1 MGQRKRRHTHTR
13 KCKHRKITTRKKR
26 NCRHKHHTH
35 RHRHRNGKCMK
46 QKGGVLSNFLFQDIT
61 NFGRNMMYNASSEYN
76 TLAGYKSPV
85 NPTPW
90 KDQLH

>member
-13 KCKHRKITTRKKR
+13 KCKHRKLTTRKKR
-26 NCRHKHHTH
+26 NCRHKHHT
-35 RHRHRNGKCMK
+35 HRHRNGKCMK
-46 QKGGVLSNFLFQDIT
+46 QKGGVLSNFLLQDIT

>member
-13 KCKHRKITTRKKR
+13 KCKHRKLTTRKKR
-26 NCRHKHHTH
+26 NCRHKHHT
-35 RHRHRNGKCMK
+35 HRHRNGKCMK

>member
-13 KCKHRKITTRKKR
+13 KCKHRKLTTRKKH
-26 NCRHKHHTH
+26 NCRHKHHT
-35 RHRHRNGKCMK
+35 HRHRNGKCMK
-46 QKGGVLSNFLFQDIT
+46 QKGGVLSNFLVQDIT